1 MDYVLLLKLISLST
15 PELPNL
21 PSQKLFSTFL
31 NMQKIG
37 KNGLVNV
44 KLNPGSTYYYHFI
57 FSFWTRNKKNFVETF
72 SPSTLKRNKIQRND
86 NQEKFIVLI
95 IRSINNIKII
105 ENSYFFRFSFTI
117 VIPCCKCKL
126 ILQNYSYNI
135 NSHFRITSW
144 ELHTFFL

>member
-1 MDYVLLLKLISLST
+1 
-15 PELPNL
+15 
-21 PSQKLFSTFL
+21 
-31 NMQKIG
+31 MQKIE

-95 IRSINNIKII
+95 IRSINTIKII
-105 ENSYFFRFSFTI
+105 ENTYFFRFSFTI

-135 NSHFRITSW
+135 NSYFRNTLRATYIYFCRVC
-144 ELHTFFL
+144 TFSMDISTNKTTNI